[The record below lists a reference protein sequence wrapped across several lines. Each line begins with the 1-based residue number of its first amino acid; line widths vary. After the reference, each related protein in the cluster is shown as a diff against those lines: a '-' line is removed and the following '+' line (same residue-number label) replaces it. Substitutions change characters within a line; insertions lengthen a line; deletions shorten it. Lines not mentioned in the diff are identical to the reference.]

1 MQVIESPA
9 RALEPKSL
17 GRKPAAV
24 VRPRWVVVL
33 SGVVERL
40 LPASLGPAFRWLWG
54 SSLVANVG
62 DGILLAAGPLLVTT
76 LTRDPFAVAVATF
89 VQWLPAIIVGV
100 PAGAIVDRGDRR
112 RLAIVVNVVRAAVL
126 GTLAVTIATGVVSLP
141 ILYVALFLLASA
153 ETFSD
158 NAHGALLAASVP
170 KDRLGV
176 ANSRLTGTQ
185 TLVNDL
191 AGPPIGAL
199 LIGLGLMLP
208 FAVTAISMLA
218 AAILVARMAAPRR
231 EVRQEHHVAREIADG
246 VRWLWHHPPVRA
258 LALTIFLFNVT
269 YGAAFSVY
277 VLLAKERLGLTD
289 VGFGLLLTATA
300 IGGLVA
306 GAAYPALERRFSL
319 ANLMRGGFAIE
330 TLTHLVLATT
340 TLPIVAG
347 ITMTVFGAHTLVWN
361 TTSMTVRQRAVPS
374 SLLGRV
380 TSVHMLANRGG
391 LVIGALIG
399 GLLALQLGLTAPFWF
414 GFVGSGILL
423 ALIWRTLGDIAH
435 APIAEPDGG
444 G

>member
-1 MQVIESPA
+1 MKVIESPA
-9 RALEPKSL
+9 RATEPRSL
-17 GRKPAAV
+17 DRMQTDGIRSRRVVGVSWAVERFLPAA
-24 VRPRWVVVL
+24 
-33 SGVVERL
+33 
-40 LPASLGPAFRWLWG
+40 LGPSFRWLWG

-76 LTRDPFAVAVATF
+76 LTREPFAVAFATF
-89 VQWLPAIIVGV
+89 VQWLPAVIVGV
-100 PAGAIVDRGDRR
+100 PAGAIVDRVDRR

-126 GTLAVTIATGVVSLP
+126 GTLAATIATGVVSLP

-153 ETFSD
+153 ESFSD
-158 NAHGALLAASVP
+158 NAHGALLATSVP

-199 LIGLGLMLP
+199 LIGLGLMVP
-208 FAVTAISMLA
+208 FAVTAISMA
-218 AAILVARMAAPRR
+218 GAAIIVARMAAPRR
-231 EVRQEHHVAREIADG
+231 EVREEHPIVREIADG
-246 VRWLWHHPPVRA
+246 ARWLWHHPPVRA
-258 LALTIFLFNVT
+258 LALTIFFFNVT
-269 YGAAFSVY
+269 YGAAFSIY
-277 VLLAKERLGLTD
+277 VLLAKERLGLSD

-300 IGGLVA
+300 VGGLIA
-306 GAAYPALERRFSL
+306 SAAYPALERRFSL
-319 ANLMRGGFAIE
+319 ADLMRGGFAIE

-340 TLPIVAG
+340 TLPVVAG

-361 TTSMTVRQRAVPS
+361 TTSTTVRQRAVPS

-414 GFVGSGILL
+414 GFAGSAIMLV
-423 ALIWRTLGDIAH
+423 LIWRTLGDIAH
-435 APIAEPDGG
+435 APAASDST
-444 G
+444 

>member
-1 MQVIESPA
+1 M
-9 RALEPKSL
+9 
-17 GRKPAAV
+17 
-24 VRPRWVVVL
+24 

-40 LPASLGPAFRWLWG
+40 LPPALGSAFRWLWG
-54 SSLVANVG
+54 STLVANIG
-62 DGILLAAGPLLVTT
+62 DGLLLAAGPLLVTT
-76 LTRDPFAVAVATF
+76 LTREPFAVAVATF
-89 VQWLPAIIVGV
+89 VQWLPAVIVGV
-100 PAGAIVDRGDRR
+100 PAGAIVDRVDRR
-112 RLAIVVNVVRAAVL
+112 RLTIAVNVFRAAVL
-126 GTLAVTIATGVVSLP
+126 GTLAATIVTGIVSLP
-141 ILYVALFLLASA
+141 ILYVALFVLASA
-153 ETFSD
+153 ESVSD
-158 NAHGALLAASVP
+158 NAHSALLATSVP

-176 ANSRLTGTQ
+176 ANSRLTGAQ
-185 TLVNDL
+185 TVANDL

-199 LIGLGLMLP
+199 LIGLGLMVP
-208 FAVTAISMLA
+208 FAVTAISMVA
-218 AAILVARMAAPRR
+218 AAILVARMTAPRR
-231 EVRQEHHVAREIADG
+231 DVTEEHHVVREIANG
-246 VRWLWHHPPVRA
+246 VRWLWNHPPVRA
-258 LALTIFLFNVT
+258 LALTIFFFNVT
-269 YGAAFSVY
+269 YGAAFSIY

-306 GAAYPALERRFSL
+306 SAAYPALERRFSL
-319 ANLMRGGFAIE
+319 ANLMRAGFAIE

-340 TLPIVAG
+340 TLPVAAG

-361 TTSMTVRQRAVPS
+361 TISRTVRQRAVPS

-435 APIAEPDGG
+435 APVAEPDGDG
-444 G
+444 SIFPNETTAPARRSAL